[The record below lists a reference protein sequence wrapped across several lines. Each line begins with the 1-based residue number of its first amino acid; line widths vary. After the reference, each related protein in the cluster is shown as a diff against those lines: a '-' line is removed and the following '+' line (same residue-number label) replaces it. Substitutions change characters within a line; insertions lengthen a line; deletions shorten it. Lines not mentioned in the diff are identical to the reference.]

1 MQRGDSGSN
10 LLHMDN
16 AEAYTAVA
24 CWNMLSQGHDVV
36 H

>member
-1 MQRGDSGSN
+1 MRRGDSGTN
-10 LLHMDN
+10 FLQIDN

-24 CWNMLSQGHDVV
+24 CWNLASQGHDVV